1 MTTITVTPGDN
12 LQQILDEI
20 ATPAVVYLREG
31 IYRRKIKI
39 RAPTLKLWAKNV
51 KQQL

>member
-20 ATPAVVYLREG
+20 ATPAVVYLRKAYTAE
-31 IYRRKIKI
+31 K
-39 RAPTLKLWAKNV
+39 
-51 KQQL
+51 